1 MNLREAIRLA
11 FTSLRANKMRSAL
24 TLLGVVI
31 GIASVV
37 AIMTLGHSLTA
48 QSQQTF
54 SSIGS
59 TDINVMLQQK
69 NPEESEDEDNPD
81 AEDNDD
87 MSMYGP
93 ADPSTESE
101 RISEDTIDQLRARL
115 GDSVNAISITAGDL
129 WNASISHDK
138 KKEQGYVS
146 GANADALRVQDLK
159 LVGGHLFS
167 AEDVSNHRNVAVI
180 PDQLVDELFKGD
192 LTSSLGSEIT
202 IEYQGELQSFIVV
215 GVYNKEQGGMLST
228 GPASVW
234 VPYPVAKQL
243 DKSVAGIT
251 SFSVRP
257 AEGTNMEELKAKI
270 ENFFDASNDYKVK
283 VSDNKAIL
291 ESIGTFFTAISA
303 ILSTIAG
310 ISLLVGG
317 IGVMNIMLVSVT
329 ERTREIGVRMALGA
343 TRKDIRTQFVIE
355 SMIVCVIGGII
366 GLIIGGG
373 LGMIGSKLMG
383 QFVFPPLGGAIFAV
397 GFSLAIG
404 LFFGYYPAGKAARL
418 NPIEALR
425 YE

>member
-11 FTSLRANKMRSAL
+11 LTSLRANKMRSAL

-37 AIMTLGHSLTA
+37 AIMTLGRSLTA

-54 SSIGS
+54 SDIGS
-59 TDINVMLQQK
+59 TDLNVALQQK
-69 NPEESEDEDNPD
+69 NDEAEDQDDPD
-81 AEDNDD
+81 ATQNS
-87 MSMYGP
+87 SMFGP
-93 ADPSTESE
+93 ADPSNEAD
-101 RISEDTIDQLRARL
+101 RISDDAMEQLRAQL
-115 GDSVNAISITAGDL
+115 GDTAEYISINAGDM
-129 WNASISHDK
+129 WNATISRDK
-138 KKEQGYVS
+138 KREQGYVQ
-146 GANADALRVQDLK
+146 GANADALRSNGVETTA
-159 LVGGHLFS
+159 GHLFS
-167 AEDVSNHRNVAVI
+167 ADDVSGGRNVAVI
-180 PDQLVDELFKGD
+180 PDKLAQKLFKGD
-192 LTSSLGSEIT
+192 NNAALGKEIT
-202 IEYQGELQSFIVV
+202 VEYRGELQSFIVV
-215 GVYNKEQGGMLST
+215 AVYNSDKGGGVIDIK
-228 GPASVW
+228 GPPTVY
-234 VPYPVAKQL
+234 VPYPVAKKM

-251 SFSVRP
+251 NFTVRP
-257 AEGTNMEELKAKI
+257 ARDADMEGLKQRI
-270 ENFFDASNDYKVK
+270 TDFFSASQDYSVK
-283 VSDNKAIL
+283 VTDNKATL
-291 ESIGTFFTAISA
+291 ESIGGFVTAISA

-366 GLIIGGG
+366 GLLIGGG
-373 LGMIGSKLMG
+373 IGMIATKLIG
-383 QFVFPPLGGAIFAV
+383 KFVFPPLGGAVFAL

>member
-11 FTSLRANKMRSAL
+11 LTSLRANKMRSAL

-48 QSQQTF
+48 QSEKTF
-54 SSIGS
+54 SDIGS
-59 TDINVMLQQK
+59 SDLNVTLQQK
-69 NPEESEDEDNPD
+69 STDEDSDEENKD
-81 AEDNDD
+81 DED
-87 MSMYGP
+87 SMFGP
-93 ADPSTESE
+93 ADPSNESD
-101 RISEDTIDQLRARL
+101 RISDDSIEQLRGRL
-115 GDSVNAISITAGDL
+115 GDSVDYISINAGQM
-129 WNASISHDK
+129 WNATVTQGRER
-138 KKEQGYVS
+138 EQAYVQ
-146 GANADALRVQDLK
+146 GVNADALNMQDMK
-159 LVGGHLFS
+159 MKGGHLLS
-167 AEDVSNHRNVAVI
+167 AEDISGHRNVAVI
-180 PDQLVDELFKGD
+180 PSKLVDELFNGD
-192 LTSSLGSEIT
+192 LNAALGGEISV
-202 IEYQGELQSFIVV
+202 EYQGELQSFIIV
-215 GVYNKEQGGMLST
+215 GVYNSENGSSGAISFN
-228 GPASVW
+228 GPPSVYI
-234 VPYPVAKQL
+234 PYPVAKKM

-251 SFSVRP
+251 NFTVRP
-257 AEGTNMEELKAKI
+257 SDNADVEGLKTRI
-270 ENFFDASNDYKVK
+270 TNFFDASQDYKVK
-283 VSDNKAIL
+283 VSDNKAML
-291 ESIGTFFTAISA
+291 ESVNKFFTAISA

-366 GLIIGGG
+366 GLIVGGG
-373 LGMIGSKLMG
+373 IGMIGSKLMG
-383 QFVFPPLGGAIFAV
+383 QFVLPPLGGAIFAL

>member
-11 FTSLRANKMRSAL
+11 LTSLRANKMRSAL

-48 QSQQTF
+48 QSEKTF
-54 SSIGS
+54 SDIGS
-59 TDINVMLQQK
+59 SDLNVTLQQK
-69 NPEESEDEDNPD
+69 STDEDSDEENKD
-81 AEDNDD
+81 DED
-87 MSMYGP
+87 SMFGP
-93 ADPSTESE
+93 ADPSNESD
-101 RISEDTIDQLRARL
+101 RISDDSIEQLRGRL
-115 GDSVNAISITAGDL
+115 GDSVDYISINAGQM
-129 WNASISHDK
+129 WNATVTQGRER
-138 KKEQGYVS
+138 EQAYVQ
-146 GANADALRVQDLK
+146 GVNADALNMQDMK
-159 LVGGHLFS
+159 MKGGHLLS
-167 AEDVSNHRNVAVI
+167 AEDISGHRNVAVI
-180 PDQLVDELFKGD
+180 PSKLVDELFNGD
-192 LTSSLGSEIT
+192 LNAALGGEISV
-202 IEYQGELQSFIVV
+202 EYQGELQSFIIV
-215 GVYNKEQGGMLST
+215 GVYNSENGSSGAISFN
-228 GPASVW
+228 GPPSVYI
-234 VPYPVAKQL
+234 PYPVAKKM

-251 SFSVRP
+251 NFTVRP
-257 AEGTNMEELKAKI
+257 SDNADVEGLKTRI
-270 ENFFDASNDYKVK
+270 TNFFDASQDYKVK
-283 VSDNKAIL
+283 VSDNKAML
-291 ESIGTFFTAISA
+291 ESVNTFFTAISA

-366 GLIIGGG
+366 GLIVGGG
-373 LGMIGSKLMG
+373 IGMIGSKLMG
-383 QFVFPPLGGAIFAV
+383 QFVLPPLGGAIFAL

>member
-11 FTSLRANKMRSAL
+11 LTSLRANKMRSAL

-48 QSQQTF
+48 QSEKTF
-54 SSIGS
+54 SDIGS
-59 TDINVMLQQK
+59 SDLNVTLQQK
-69 NPEESEDEDNPD
+69 STDEDSDEENKD
-81 AEDNDD
+81 DED
-87 MSMYGP
+87 SMFGP
-93 ADPSTESE
+93 ADPSNESD
-101 RISEDTIDQLRARL
+101 RISDDSIEQLRGRL
-115 GDSVNAISITAGDL
+115 GDSVDYISINAGQM
-129 WNASISHDK
+129 WNATVTQGRER
-138 KKEQGYVS
+138 EQAYVQ
-146 GANADALRVQDLK
+146 GVNADALNMQDMK
-159 LVGGHLFS
+159 MKGGHLLS
-167 AEDVSNHRNVAVI
+167 AEDISGHRNVAVI
-180 PDQLVDELFKGD
+180 PSKLVDELFNGD
-192 LTSSLGSEIT
+192 LNAALGGEISV
-202 IEYQGELQSFIVV
+202 EYQGELQSFIIV
-215 GVYNKEQGGMLST
+215 GVYNSENGSSGAIFFN
-228 GPASVW
+228 GPPSVYI
-234 VPYPVAKQL
+234 PYPVAKKM

-251 SFSVRP
+251 DFTVRP
-257 AEGTNMEELKAKI
+257 SDNADVEGLKTRI
-270 ENFFDASNDYKVK
+270 TNFFDASQDYKVK
-283 VSDNKAIL
+283 VSDNKAVL
-291 ESIGTFFTAISA
+291 ESVNKFFTAISA

-366 GLIIGGG
+366 GLIVGGG
-373 LGMIGSKLMG
+373 IGMIGSKLMG
-383 QFVFPPLGGAIFAV
+383 QFVLPPLGGAIFAL

>member
-11 FTSLRANKMRSAL
+11 LTSLRANKMRSAL

-48 QSQQTF
+48 QSEKTF
-54 SSIGS
+54 SDIGS
-59 TDINVMLQQK
+59 SDLNVTLQQK
-69 NPEESEDEDNPD
+69 STDEDSDEENKD
-81 AEDNDD
+81 DED
-87 MSMYGP
+87 SMFGP
-93 ADPSTESE
+93 ADPSNESD
-101 RISEDTIDQLRARL
+101 RISDDSIEQLRGRL
-115 GDSVNAISITAGDL
+115 GDSVDYISINAGQM
-129 WNASISHDK
+129 WNATVTQG
-138 KKEQGYVS
+138 KEREQAYVQGV
-146 GANADALRVQDLK
+146 NADALNMQDMK
-159 LVGGHLFS
+159 MNGGHLLS
-167 AEDVSNHRNVAVI
+167 AEDISGHRNVAVI
-180 PDQLVDELFKGD
+180 PSKLVDELFNGD
-192 LTSSLGSEIT
+192 LNAALGGEISV
-202 IEYQGELQSFIVV
+202 EYQGELQSFIIV
-215 GVYNKEQGGMLST
+215 GVYTSENGSIGAISFD
-228 GPASVW
+228 GPPSVYI
-234 VPYPVAKQL
+234 PYPVAKKM

-251 SFSVRP
+251 NFTVRP
-257 AEGTNMEELKAKI
+257 SDNADVEGLKTRI
-270 ENFFDASNDYKVK
+270 TNFFDASQDYKVK
-283 VSDNKAIL
+283 VSDNKAVL
-291 ESIGTFFTAISA
+291 ESVNKFFTAISA

-366 GLIIGGG
+366 GLIVGGG
-373 LGMIGSKLMG
+373 IGMIGSKLMG
-383 QFVFPPLGGAIFAV
+383 QFVLPPLGGAIFAL

>member
-11 FTSLRANKMRSAL
+11 LTSLRANKMRSAL
-24 TLLGVVI
+24 TLLGVII

-48 QSQQTF
+48 QSEKTF
-54 SSIGS
+54 SDIGS
-59 TDINVMLQQK
+59 SDLNVTLQQK
-69 NPEESEDEDNPD
+69 STDEDSDEENKD
-81 AEDNDD
+81 DED
-87 MSMYGP
+87 SMFGP
-93 ADPSTESE
+93 ADPSNESD
-101 RISEDTIDQLRARL
+101 RISDDSIEQLRGRL
-115 GDSVNAISITAGDL
+115 GDSVDYISINAGQM
-129 WNASISHDK
+129 WNATVTQGRER
-138 KKEQGYVS
+138 EQAYVQ
-146 GANADALRVQDLK
+146 GVNADALNMQDMK
-159 LVGGHLFS
+159 MNGGHLLS
-167 AEDVSNHRNVAVI
+167 AEDISGHRNVAVI
-180 PDQLVDELFKGD
+180 PSKLVDELFNGD
-192 LTSSLGSEIT
+192 LNAALGGEISV
-202 IEYQGELQSFIVV
+202 EYQGELQSFIIV
-215 GVYNKEQGGMLST
+215 GVYNSENGSSGAISFN
-228 GPASVW
+228 GPPSVYI
-234 VPYPVAKQL
+234 PYPVAKKM

-251 SFSVRP
+251 NFTVRP
-257 AEGTNMEELKAKI
+257 SDNADVEGLKTRI
-270 ENFFDASNDYKVK
+270 TNFFDASQDYKVK
-283 VSDNKAIL
+283 VSDNKAML
-291 ESIGTFFTAISA
+291 ESVNKFFTAISA

-366 GLIIGGG
+366 GLIVGGG
-373 LGMIGSKLMG
+373 IGMIGSKLMG
-383 QFVFPPLGGAIFAV
+383 QFVLPPLGGAIFAL

>member
-11 FTSLRANKMRSAL
+11 LTSLRANKMRSAL

-37 AIMTLGHSLTA
+37 AIMTLGHSLTV

-54 SSIGS
+54 SEIGS
-59 TDINVMLQQK
+59 TDLNVALQQK
-69 NPEESEDEDNPD
+69 SDEAEDEDDPD
-81 AEDNDD
+81 ASEDND
-87 MSMYGP
+87 MFGP
-93 ADPSTESE
+93 ADPSNEAD
-101 RISEDTIDQLRARL
+101 RISDDDIEQLRARL
-115 GDSVNAISITAGDL
+115 GDSAEYISISAGSM
-129 WNASISHDK
+129 WNATVTHEK
-138 KKEQGYVS
+138 KREQGYVQ
-146 GANADALRVQDLK
+146 GVNADALRTSSVEPIA
-159 LVGGHLFS
+159 GYLFS
-167 AEDVSNHRNVAVI
+167 ADDVSGNRNVAVI
-180 PDQLVDELFKGD
+180 PEKLVQELFKGD
-192 LTSSLGSEIT
+192 ANAALGSEIAV
-202 IEYQGELQSFIVV
+202 EYQGELQSFIVV
-215 GVYNKEQGGMLST
+215 GVYNSDKGGGAIDFS
-228 GPASVW
+228 GPPTVY
-234 VPYPVAKQL
+234 VPYPVAKRM
-243 DKSVAGIT
+243 DKSVGGIT
-251 SFSVRP
+251 SFTVRP
-257 AEGTNMEELKAKI
+257 AQDADMEGLKKRI
-270 ENFFDASNDYKVK
+270 TDFFDASQDYSVQ
-283 VSDNKAIL
+283 VTDNKAML
-291 ESIGTFFTAISA
+291 ESIGGFFTAISA

-366 GLIIGGG
+366 GLIIGGSI
-373 LGMIGSKLMG
+373 GMVGSKLMG
-383 QFVFPPLGGAIFAV
+383 QFVFPPLGGAFFAL

>member
-11 FTSLRANKMRSAL
+11 LTSLRANKMRSAL

-48 QSQQTF
+48 QSQKTF
-54 SSIGS
+54 SEIGS
-59 TDINVMLQQK
+59 SDLNVTLQQK
-69 NPEESEDEDNPD
+69 STDEDSDEENKD
-81 AEDNDD
+81 DED
-87 MSMYGP
+87 SMFGP
-93 ADPSTESE
+93 ADPSNESD
-101 RISEDTIDQLRARL
+101 RISDDSIEQLRGRL
-115 GDSVNAISITAGDL
+115 GDSVDYISISAGQM
-129 WNASISHDK
+129 WNATVTQGRER
-138 KKEQGYVS
+138 EQAYVQ
-146 GANADALRVQDLK
+146 GVNADALNMQDMK
-159 LVGGHLFS
+159 MKGGHLLS
-167 AEDVSNHRNVAVI
+167 AEDISGHRNVAVI
-180 PDQLVDELFKGD
+180 PSKLVDELFKGD
-192 LTSSLGSEIT
+192 LNAALGGEIS
-202 IEYQGELQSFIVV
+202 IEYQGELQSFIIV
-215 GVYNKEQGGMLST
+215 GVYNSENGSSGAISFN
-228 GPASVW
+228 GPPSVYI
-234 VPYPVAKQL
+234 PYPVAKKM

-251 SFSVRP
+251 NFTVRP
-257 AEGTNMEELKAKI
+257 SDNADVEDLKTRI
-270 ENFFDASNDYKVK
+270 TNFFDASQDYKVK
-283 VSDNKAIL
+283 VSDNKAML
-291 ESIGTFFTAISA
+291 ESVNTFFTAISA

-366 GLIIGGG
+366 GLIVGGG
-373 LGMIGSKLMG
+373 IGMIGSKLMG
-383 QFVFPPLGGAIFAV
+383 QFVLPPLGGAIFAL

>member
-11 FTSLRANKMRSAL
+11 LTSLRANKMRSAL

-48 QSQQTF
+48 QSEKTF
-54 SSIGS
+54 SDIGS
-59 TDINVMLQQK
+59 SDLNVTLQQK
-69 NPEESEDEDNPD
+69 STDEDSDEENKD
-81 AEDNDD
+81 DED
-87 MSMYGP
+87 SMFGP
-93 ADPSTESE
+93 ADPSNESD
-101 RISEDTIDQLRARL
+101 RISDDSIEQLRGRL
-115 GDSVNAISITAGDL
+115 GDSVDYISINAGQM
-129 WNASISHDK
+129 WNATVTQGRER
-138 KKEQGYVS
+138 EQAYVQ
-146 GANADALRVQDLK
+146 GVNADALNMQDMK
-159 LVGGHLFS
+159 MNGGHLLS
-167 AEDVSNHRNVAVI
+167 AEDISGHRNVAVI
-180 PDQLVDELFKGD
+180 PSKLVDELFNGD
-192 LTSSLGSEIT
+192 LNAALGGEISV
-202 IEYQGELQSFIVV
+202 EYQGELQSFIIV
-215 GVYNKEQGGMLST
+215 GVYNSENGSSGAISFN
-228 GPASVW
+228 GPPSVYI
-234 VPYPVAKQL
+234 PYPVAKKM

-251 SFSVRP
+251 NFTVRP
-257 AEGTNMEELKAKI
+257 SDNADVEGLKTRI
-270 ENFFDASNDYKVK
+270 TNFFDASQDYKVK
-283 VSDNKAIL
+283 VSDNKAML
-291 ESIGTFFTAISA
+291 ESVNKFFTAISA

-366 GLIIGGG
+366 GLIVGGG
-373 LGMIGSKLMG
+373 IGMIGSKLMG
-383 QFVFPPLGGAIFAV
+383 QFVLPPLGGAIFAL

>member
-11 FTSLRANKMRSAL
+11 LTSLRANKMRSAL

-48 QSQQTF
+48 QSEKTF
-54 SSIGS
+54 SDIGS
-59 TDINVMLQQK
+59 SDLNVTLQQK
-69 NPEESEDEDNPD
+69 STDEDSDEENKD
-81 AEDNDD
+81 DED
-87 MSMYGP
+87 SMFGP
-93 ADPSTESE
+93 ADPSNESD
-101 RISEDTIDQLRARL
+101 RISDDSIEQLRGRL
-115 GDSVNAISITAGDL
+115 GDSVDYISINAGQM
-129 WNASISHDK
+129 WNATVTQGRER
-138 KKEQGYVS
+138 EQAYVQ
-146 GANADALRVQDLK
+146 GVNADALNMQDMK
-159 LVGGHLFS
+159 MNGGHLLS
-167 AEDVSNHRNVAVI
+167 AEDISGHRNVAVI
-180 PDQLVDELFKGD
+180 PSKLVDELFNGD
-192 LTSSLGSEIT
+192 LNAALGGEISV
-202 IEYQGELQSFIVV
+202 EYQGELQSFIIV
-215 GVYNKEQGGMLST
+215 GVYNSENGSSGAISFN
-228 GPASVW
+228 GPPSVYI
-234 VPYPVAKQL
+234 PYPVAKKM

-251 SFSVRP
+251 NFTVRP
-257 AEGTNMEELKAKI
+257 SDNADVEGLKTRI
-270 ENFFDASNDYKVK
+270 TNFFDASQDYKVK
-283 VSDNKAIL
+283 VSDNKAML
-291 ESIGTFFTAISA
+291 ESVNKFFTAISA

-310 ISLLVGG
+310 ISLLFGG

-366 GLIIGGG
+366 GLIVGGG
-373 LGMIGSKLMG
+373 IGMIGSKLMG
-383 QFVFPPLGGAIFAV
+383 QFVLPPLGGAIFAL

>member
-11 FTSLRANKMRSAL
+11 LTSLRANKMRSAL

-48 QSQQTF
+48 QSEKTF
-54 SSIGS
+54 SDIGS
-59 TDINVMLQQK
+59 SDLNVTLQQK
-69 NPEESEDEDNPD
+69 STDEDSDEENKD
-81 AEDNDD
+81 DED
-87 MSMYGP
+87 SMFGP
-93 ADPSTESE
+93 ADPSNESD
-101 RISEDTIDQLRARL
+101 RISDDSIEQLRGRL
-115 GDSVNAISITAGDL
+115 GDSVDYISINAGQM
-129 WNASISHDK
+129 WNATVTQGRER
-138 KKEQGYVS
+138 EQAYVQ
-146 GANADALRVQDLK
+146 GVNADALNMQDMK
-159 LVGGHLFS
+159 MNGGHLLS
-167 AEDVSNHRNVAVI
+167 AEDISGHRNVAVI
-180 PDQLVDELFKGD
+180 PSKLVDELFNGD
-192 LTSSLGSEIT
+192 LNAALGGEISV
-202 IEYQGELQSFIVV
+202 EYQGELQSFIIV
-215 GVYNKEQGGMLST
+215 GVYNSENGSSGAISFN
-228 GPASVW
+228 GPPSVYI
-234 VPYPVAKQL
+234 PYPVAKKM

-251 SFSVRP
+251 NFTVRP
-257 AEGTNMEELKAKI
+257 SDNADVEGLKTRI
-270 ENFFDASNDYKVK
+270 TNFFDASQDYKVK
-283 VSDNKAIL
+283 VSDNKAML
-291 ESIGTFFTAISA
+291 ESVNTFFTAISA

-366 GLIIGGG
+366 GLIVGGG
-373 LGMIGSKLMG
+373 IGMIGSKLMG
-383 QFVFPPLGGAIFAV
+383 QFVLPPLGGAIFAL

>member
-11 FTSLRANKMRSAL
+11 LTSLRANKMRSAL

-48 QSQQTF
+48 QSEKTF
-54 SSIGS
+54 SDIGS
-59 TDINVMLQQK
+59 SDLNVTLQQK
-69 NPEESEDEDNPD
+69 STDEDSDEENKD
-81 AEDNDD
+81 DED
-87 MSMYGP
+87 SMFGP
-93 ADPSTESE
+93 ADPSNESD
-101 RISEDTIDQLRARL
+101 RISDDSIEQLRGRL
-115 GDSVNAISITAGDL
+115 GDSVDYISINAGQM
-129 WNASISHDK
+129 WNATVTQGRER
-138 KKEQGYVS
+138 EQAYVQ
-146 GANADALRVQDLK
+146 GVNADALNMQDMK
-159 LVGGHLFS
+159 MNGGHLLS
-167 AEDVSNHRNVAVI
+167 AEDISGHRNVAVI
-180 PDQLVDELFKGD
+180 PSKLVDELFNGD
-192 LTSSLGSEIT
+192 LNAALGGEISV
-202 IEYQGELQSFIVV
+202 EYQGELQSFIIV
-215 GVYNKEQGGMLST
+215 GVYNSENGSSGVISFN
-228 GPASVW
+228 GPPSVYI
-234 VPYPVAKQL
+234 PYPVAKKM

-251 SFSVRP
+251 NFTVRP
-257 AEGTNMEELKAKI
+257 SDNADVEGLKTRI
-270 ENFFDASNDYKVK
+270 TNFFDASQDYKVK
-283 VSDNKAIL
+283 VSDNKAML
-291 ESIGTFFTAISA
+291 ESVNKFFTAISA

-366 GLIIGGG
+366 GLIVGGG
-373 LGMIGSKLMG
+373 IGMIGSKLMG
-383 QFVFPPLGGAIFAV
+383 QFVLPPLGGAIFAL

>member
-11 FTSLRANKMRSAL
+11 LTSLRANKMRSAL
-24 TLLGVVI
+24 TLLGVII

-48 QSQQTF
+48 QSEKTF
-54 SSIGS
+54 SDIGS
-59 TDINVMLQQK
+59 SDLNVTLQQK
-69 NPEESEDEDNPD
+69 STDEDSDEENKD
-81 AEDNDD
+81 DED
-87 MSMYGP
+87 SMFGP
-93 ADPSTESE
+93 ADPSNESD
-101 RISEDTIDQLRARL
+101 RISDDSIEQLRGRL
-115 GDSVNAISITAGDL
+115 GDSVDYISINAGQM
-129 WNASISHDK
+129 WNATVTQGRER
-138 KKEQGYVS
+138 EQAYVQ
-146 GANADALRVQDLK
+146 GVNADALNMQDMK
-159 LVGGHLFS
+159 MNGGHLLS
-167 AEDVSNHRNVAVI
+167 AEDISGHRNVAVI
-180 PDQLVDELFKGD
+180 PSKLVDELFNGD
-192 LTSSLGSEIT
+192 LNAALGGEISV
-202 IEYQGELQSFIVV
+202 EYQGELQSFIIV
-215 GVYNKEQGGMLST
+215 GVYNSENGSSGAISFN
-228 GPASVW
+228 GPPSVYI
-234 VPYPVAKQL
+234 PYPVAKKM

-251 SFSVRP
+251 NFTVRP
-257 AEGTNMEELKAKI
+257 SDNADVEGLKTRI
-270 ENFFDASNDYKVK
+270 TNFFDASQDYKVK
-283 VSDNKAIL
+283 VSDNKAML
-291 ESIGTFFTAISA
+291 ESVNKFFTAISA

-366 GLIIGGG
+366 GLIVGGG
-373 LGMIGSKLMG
+373 IGMIGSKLMG
-383 QFVFPPLGGAIFAV
+383 QSVLPPLGGAIFAL

>member
-11 FTSLRANKMRSAL
+11 LTSLRANKMRSAL

-48 QSQQTF
+48 QSEKTF
-54 SSIGS
+54 SDIGS
-59 TDINVMLQQK
+59 SDLNVTLQQK
-69 NPEESEDEDNPD
+69 STDEDSDEENKD
-81 AEDNDD
+81 DED
-87 MSMYGP
+87 SMFGP
-93 ADPSTESE
+93 ADPSNESD
-101 RISEDTIDQLRARL
+101 RISDDSIEQLRGRL
-115 GDSVNAISITAGDL
+115 GDSVDYISINAGQM
-129 WNASISHDK
+129 WNATVTQGRER
-138 KKEQGYVS
+138 EQAYVQ
-146 GANADALRVQDLK
+146 GVNADALNMQDMK
-159 LVGGHLFS
+159 MNGGHLLS
-167 AEDVSNHRNVAVI
+167 AEDISGHRNVAVI
-180 PDQLVDELFKGD
+180 PSKLVDELFNGD
-192 LTSSLGSEIT
+192 LNAALGGEISV
-202 IEYQGELQSFIVV
+202 EYQGELQSFIIV
-215 GVYNKEQGGMLST
+215 GVYNSENGSSGAISFD
-228 GPASVW
+228 GPPSVYI
-234 VPYPVAKQL
+234 PYPVAKKM

-251 SFSVRP
+251 NFTVRP
-257 AEGTNMEELKAKI
+257 SDNADVEGLKTRI
-270 ENFFDASNDYKVK
+270 TNFFDASQDYKVK
-283 VSDNKAIL
+283 VSDNKAML
-291 ESIGTFFTAISA
+291 ESVNKFFTAISA

-366 GLIIGGG
+366 GLIVGGG
-373 LGMIGSKLMG
+373 IGMIGSKLMG
-383 QFVFPPLGGAIFAV
+383 QFVLPPLGGAIFAL